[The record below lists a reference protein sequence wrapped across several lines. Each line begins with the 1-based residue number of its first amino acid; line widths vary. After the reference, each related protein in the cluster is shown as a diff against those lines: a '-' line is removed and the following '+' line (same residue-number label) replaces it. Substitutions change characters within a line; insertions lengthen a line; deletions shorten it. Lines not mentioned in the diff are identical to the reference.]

1 MTGPTTAVYA
11 CGAGYGHLTRTRAV
25 LHTLGI
31 RAEAAVVLARPAPD
45 TALADGLRVV
55 PVPEVDDAW
64 SAAGRAEL
72 GAGVRRVLEDLGTAH
87 LIVDAFPAGIRGELD
102 AAAVPEGVIVDHV
115 ARLVRW
121 DVYAP
126 FLPQR
131 PMRFGTVWRTE
142 PLHPEH
148 DRYLRHHG
156 EIVGDLQLVDPP
168 RAAVGDPV
176 PPGDGRPRWLVVH
189 AGPPDEVRYLADYA
203 MDEAVAEGFAPSDID
218 LVVVTPHID
227 LDGLPESAR
236 LVAHVPAVDLY
247 PTADRI
253 VTGGGFNAVRQT
265 AAWRDRHLIVPFERP
280 EPYTSVLFLTL
291 TSAFE
296 PIEQLAFRFVL
307 AL

>member
-1 MTGPTTAVYA
+1 MTRPTTAVYA

-31 RAEAAVVLARPAPD
+31 PAETAVVLARPAPD
-45 TALADGLRVV
+45 PALADGLRVV

-102 AAAVPEGVIVDHV
+102 ADAVPDGVVVDHV

-126 FLPQR
+126 FLPRR
-131 PMRFGTVWRTE
+131 PVRFATVWRTE
-142 PLHPEH
+142 PLHPPH
-148 DRYLRHHG
+148 DRYL
-156 EIVGDLQLVDPP
+156 VGQTDAVHDLTLVDPP
-168 RAAVGDPV
+168 RSPVGDPV
-176 PPGDGRPRWLVVH
+176 PQGDGRPRWLIVH
-189 AGPPDEVRYLADYA
+189 AGPPDEVRHLADYA
-203 MDEAVAEGFAPSDID
+203 VDEARAEGLAPADID
-218 LVVVTPHID
+218 LVVVTPHTD
-227 LDGLPESAR
+227 VVGLPAAAR

-265 AAWRDRHLIVPFERP
+265 EAWSDRHLVVPFER
-280 EPYTSVLFLTL
+280 
-291 TSAFE
+291 
-296 PIEQLAFRFVL
+296 RFDDQFARARRVR
-307 AL
+307 ARHRRSG